1 MGVKTAIRKILAI
14 FVEEVPVGDANTSYT
29 LRIGS
34 TPECPIAVDD
44 RNGDGG
50 YQLALEKFLREEN
63 PDLIFLRSDTEDL
76 SVVRKAL
83 EYLSRRGQLVGVA
96 EQLPD
101 EEVAA
106 IFGVG
111 VRQYQST
118 VINPNGDAA
127 AFAA

>member
-1 MGVKTAIRKILAI
+1 MKHPEPKYNFR
-14 FVEEVPVGDANTSYT
+14 VGA
-29 LRIGS
+29 
-34 TPECPIAVDD
+34 TPDCPIAIQDTGAGEYLLV
-44 RNGDGG
+44 
-50 YQLALEKFLREEN
+50 LARFVRDVN

-76 SVVRKAL
+76 SVVRKSL

-127 AFAA
+127 AFAQY